1 MEYKEIFDTLKS
13 LTKNYCLVKG
23 CGKIIKTDAGF
34 VLKDFT
40 DESYVSIAG
49 LFAEDLIKQAFTEE
63 FECDVEKEGVYEF
76 TALLNYSA
84 AQIGD
89 YPPPNIECQEYMT
102 VDYIEYKFICSH
114 EEAKQQQKELN
125 SSTNAQFSIV
135 ARLPHYWQYIVGSS

>member
-13 LTKNYCLVKG
+13 LTKNYCLIKG
-23 CGKIIKTDAGF
+23 WCEIIKTDAGF

-40 DESYVSIAG
+40 DENYVSIAG
-49 LFAEDLIKQAFTEE
+49 LFADDLIMQAFTEE
-63 FECDVEKEGVYEF
+63 FECDVEKEGIYKF

-114 EEAKQQQKELN
+114 EEAEQEQKELEN
-125 SSTNAQFSIV
+125 IGDFPFS
-135 ARLPHYWQYIVGSS
+135 